1 MHKKAI
7 KQLLE
12 TVLLKE
18 GEMAH
23 GLYEYELAENIDYL
37 KKSLKQDNDDYILTV
52 TTNNGDAAMLLIDNQ
67 DKIFINERARDELKK
82 LWQKNYAN
90 NMKKLIPDFVAQ
102 LARGELP
109 INGVKT
115 VSSPKEGRRTWLL
128 PRTN

>member
-18 GEMAH
+18 GEMVH

-37 KKSLKQDNDDYILTV
+37 KKSLKQDNDDYIFTV

-67 DKIFINERARDELKK
+67 DKIFINEAARDELKR
-82 LWQKNYAN
+82 LWQKNYTN
-90 NMKKLIPDFVAQ
+90 NIKKLIPDFVAQ
-102 LARGELP
+102 LTRDELP

-115 VSSPKEGRRTWLL
+115 VSSPKKGRRTWSL